1 MSNPGKYFVTVH
13 YVLSQIMLKENLRM
27 NRHVTVQVCS
37 GCKHSLT
44 LGTGNHRLLAATA
57 AGIFSTNTATFP
69 THWAAFSDGMVAFP
83 TKNVGFSDIF
93 AAGAPG
99 ADRAATVWW

>member
-1 MSNPGKYFVTVH
+1 
-13 YVLSQIMLKENLRM
+13 MLKENLRM

-57 AGIFSTNTATFP
+57 AAAAIFSTNTATFP
-69 THWAAFSDGMVAFP
+69 THWAAFSNGMAAFPAKNVAFSD
-83 TKNVGFSDIF
+83 VFSGA
-93 AAGAPG
+93 AAGALW
-99 ADRAATVWW
+99 ADRAATVRR